1 MAVIMRWCQTLTL
14 LATQCS
20 RIEIELRPPAT
31 PSPYLTSQAALSR
44 CVGQNSRMQS
54 RLLATLWAS
63 TPCVISMLATACAC
77 TLSTRNIKMAV
88 VTYAGA
94 LPVYPMEKFARQFA
108 GVLRT
113 AYL

>member
-54 RLLATLWAS
+54 RLLATLGAC

-77 TLSTRNIKMAV
+77 TLST
-88 VTYAGA
+88 
-94 LPVYPMEKFARQFA
+94 
-108 GVLRT
+108 
-113 AYL
+113 